1 MKPNFE
7 PKRNNAF
14 IKEMAPWDGNFTTK
28 NTNLGLEVQIGAD
41 KDKILSSISQNI
53 PRTTCRG
60 PQTSKPFTLPIQVH
74 ILVGCTILNLAR
86 SRAFSTQLYKRH
98 DPAHITEM

>member
-28 NTNLGLEVQIGAD
+28 NTNLGLEAD
-41 KDKILSSISQNI
+41 KDKILSPISLKLW
-53 PRTTCRG
+53 TC
-60 PQTSKPFTLPIQVH
+60 QTNYPKHSQDHLQGTPNK
-74 ILVGCTILNLAR
+74 
-86 SRAFSTQLYKRH
+86 
-98 DPAHITEM
+98 